1 MSYRD
6 IVINNNVPFDEIL
19 IPSKGIFYENK
30 KDSFLVKYLTGK
42 EENILTSPTLID
54 SGKAVEMVM
63 SSCILDWEGDV
74 KDVLVG
80 DINAVIIYLRS
91 TSYGD
96 NIKYEHQCPK
106 CKTNSENTLTLS
118 SLEMKD
124 VTELPDENGLF
135 TFVLPKMKIK
145 GENVV
150 IKFKPKTLGDEIKI
164 LKEIE
169 VNKKVLGDVIFD
181 KKVEITYR
189 NQIVSINDID
199 DDSFKLKIIK
209 SMPLGD
215 SLKFREF
222 IDSVEPGID
231 NTINSECYSCGF
243 VQKNKIPID
252 YNFIRLGTE
261 YRENMMEEIFLI
273 SYYGKGG
280 FTRNDV
286 FNIPVNERR
295 WILQR
300 IQEEVDK
307 RNQAER
313 EAVNKAKSQS
323 NSRRL

>member
-6 IVINNNVPFDEIL
+6 IIINNNVPFDEIL
-19 IPSKGIFYENK
+19 IPSKGIFYNNK
-30 KDSFLVKYLTGK
+30 KNSFLVKYLTGK

-63 SSCILDWEGDV
+63 SSCILDWEDDV
-74 KDVLVG
+74 KDILLG

-96 NIKYEHQCPK
+96 NIKYEHECPK
-106 CKTNSENTLTLS
+106 CKYINDNVLTLS

-124 VTELPDENGLF
+124 VEVEPDENGLF
-135 TFVLPKMKIK
+135 TFVLPKMKIQQ
-145 GENVV
+145 EQVI
-150 IKFKPKTLGDEIKI
+150 IKFRPKTLGDEIKI
-164 LKEIE
+164 LNE
-169 VNKKVLGDVIFD
+169 VENNKKVIGDIVYD
-181 KKVEITYR
+181 KRVEITYK
-189 NQIVSINDID
+189 NQIVSVNDNYNKNFI
-199 DDSFKLKIIK
+199 LNVIK
-209 SMPLGD
+209 NMPLGD

-222 IDSVEPGID
+222 IEKVEPGI
-231 NTINSECYSCGF
+231 NNLIHSNCINCGF

-252 YNFIRLGTE
+252 YNFIKLDGD

-280 FTRNDV
+280 FIRSDI
-286 FNIPVNERR
+286 FNIPINERR

-307 RNQAER
+307 KNKAER

-323 NSRRL
+323 NSRKM